1 MRMHTISTETDADRI
16 KERKQNMSKQ
26 DIEIIEQDIAA
37 LYLGNLK
44 TVEFDLELPAKGAN
58 GSAISWKSS
67 DVRYL
72 EDTGRVHQLAYGK
85 GKREVVLT
93 AIFSYGSEELVREY
107 PVTVL
112 EKKNDIQV
120 ESIYSIDVEAL
131 PNTEVKLPAVAI
143 VVTKEHKTISHAVT
157 WDDGDVQCF
166 QTLGDQ
172 DIHGVLQDTAIEVHA
187 VVHVLES
194 LKKDTTVLEKKAE
207 KFARSEV
214 SLLEGSSF
222 KEAQDRMLEVL
233 LHVNDD
239 QMLYNF
245 RATCGLDTLGA
256 PQMIGWDTPDS
267 KLRGHTSGHYL
278 SALAYCYA
286 ATKNEE
292 IRRKADY
299 MLQSLKECQDAFAD
313 VEGCHE
319 GFLSAYTE
327 EQFDLLEKFT
337 PYPEIW
343 APYYTLHKIL
353 AGLIDCY
360 EQIHLDTALHMAEK
374 LGDWV
379 YNRLSRL
386 DNKTLKKMWS
396 IYIAGEFGGMNES
409 LAQLY
414 LLRGKKEHLEAA
426 KLFDNDKLFYPMK
439 RNIDAIGGMH
449 ANQHIPQI
457 IGAMKLFEA
466 TKDKTYYRIAK
477 YFWEIVTGAHCYTI
491 GGCGETEMFHQPN
504 VIGALLSDNTAESCA
519 SYNMLKLTNELFQYE
534 PHAAYMDYYER
545 TMQNHILSS
554 GEQRPTGGST
564 YFMPLRPGGRK
575 HFDDENSC
583 CHGTGLE
590 NHFRYGDAI
599 YHHSSSCVYVNLF
612 VSSTLTKENMTITQK
627 ACEDQPGN
635 ISLSVT
641 GGNGKEL
648 AIRIPSWARSTSVCM
663 NGKTVGQTAAADG
676 YLHLF
681 LQEDTVQ
688 IDAVFGCDYYLE
700 ATPDRKEL
708 VSLHYGPYVLAAV
721 NETEAYLKLQLKPE
735 KLAEQ
740 IHQIPGTTRFHD
752 AADQLDFVPLSQI
765 DLEAYHVYFTLA

>member
-1 MRMHTISTETDADRI
+1 
-16 KERKQNMSKQ
+16 MSKQ

-44 TVEFDLELPAKGAN
+44 TVEFDLELPAKGGN
-58 GSAISWKSS
+58 GCDIAWTSS
-67 DVRYL
+67 DSRYL
-72 EDTGRVHQLAYGK
+72 EDNGCVHQLAYGK

-93 AIFSYGSEELVREY
+93 AVFTYGQEQLIREY
-107 PVTVL
+107 PVTIL

-120 ESIYSIDVEAL
+120 ESIYGIELEAL
-131 PNTEVKLPAVAI
+131 PNTDVKLPCVAI

-157 WDDGDVQCF
+157 WDDGDIQCF
-166 QTLGDQ
+166 EQLGDHMV
-172 DIHGVLQDTAIEVHA
+172 HGVLQDTSIDVQA
-187 VVHVLES
+187 VAHVVET
-194 LKKDTTVLEKKAE
+194 LKQDEAVIEKKAE
-207 KFARSEV
+207 KFARCEV

-233 LHVNDD
+233 LKVNDD

-245 RATCGLDTLGA
+245 RATCGLDTLHA
-256 PQMIGWDTPDS
+256 PNMIGWDTPDS

-278 SALAYCYA
+278 SALACCYA

-299 MLQSLKECQDAFAD
+299 MICSLKECQDAFAD

-327 EQFDLLEKFT
+327 EQFDLLETFT

-353 AGLIDCY
+353 AGLLDCY
-360 EQIHLDTALHMAEK
+360 EQIHLDTALQIADK

-414 LLRGKKEHLEAA
+414 MLSGKKEHIEAA

-439 RNIDAIGGMH
+439 RSIDAIGGMH

-457 IGAMKLFEA
+457 IGAMKIFEA
-466 TKDKTYYRIAK
+466 GQDKTYYRIAK
-477 YFWEIVTGAHCYTI
+477 YFWEIVTKAHCYTI

-504 VIGALLSDNTAESCA
+504 VIGALISDNTAESCA

-599 YHHSSSCVYVNLF
+599 YHHSSNCVYVNLF
-612 VSSTLTKENMTITQK
+612 VSSSLTHEAMTITQQVL
-627 ACEDQPGN
+627 EEQPGH
-635 ISLSVT
+635 VT
-641 GGNGKEL
+641 LQVSGGNGKDL
-648 AIRIPSWARSTSVCM
+648 AIRVPAWACSTKLLVNGTAISVEPE
-663 NGKTVGQTAAADG
+663 KDG
-676 YLHLF
+676 YLHLR
-681 LQEDTVQ
+681 LSCDKTQ
-688 IDAVFGCDYYLE
+688 IEAIFGCDYYLE
-700 ATPDRKEL
+700 ATPDKKEL
-708 VSLHYGPYVLAAV
+708 VSLHYGPYVLAAL
-721 NETEAYLKLQLKPE
+721 NETEEYLKL
-735 KLAEQ
+735 KLDPKKLTDQ
-740 IHQIPGTTRFHD
+740 IHQLPGTTRFHD
-752 AADQLDFVPLSQI
+752 EVDHLDFVPLSQI

>member
-1 MRMHTISTETDADRI
+1 
-16 KERKQNMSKQ
+16 MSKQ

-44 TVEFDLELPAKGAN
+44 TVEFDLELPAKGVN
-58 GSAISWKSS
+58 GSAIEWKSS
-67 DVRYL
+67 DQRYL
-72 EDTGRVHQLAYGK
+72 EDNGQVHQLAYGK

-93 AIFSYGSEELVREY
+93 AVFSYGKEQLTREY

-112 EKKNDIQV
+112 EKPNDIQV
-120 ESIYSIDVEAL
+120 ESIYGIDVEAL
-131 PNTEVKLPAVAI
+131 PNTEVKLPSVAI

-157 WDDGDVQCF
+157 WDHGDVQCF
-166 QTLGDQ
+166 QTLGIEE
-172 DIHGVLQDTAIEVHA
+172 IHGVLQDTDIDVTAA
-187 VVHVLES
+187 VHVVEA
-194 LKKDTTVLEKKAE
+194 LKRDTEIIKKKAE
-207 KFARSEV
+207 KFARSDV
-214 SLLEGSSF
+214 SLLDGSSF

-233 LHVNDD
+233 QHVDDD

-299 MLQSLKECQDAFAD
+299 MVQSLKDCQDAFAD
-313 VEGCHE
+313 MEGCHE

-360 EQIHLDTALHMAEK
+360 EQIQLDTALHVAEK

-379 YNRLSRL
+379 YKRLSRL

-414 LLRGKKEHLEAA
+414 MLSGKKEYLEAA

-439 RNIDAIGGMH
+439 RSIDAIGGMH

-457 IGAMKLFEA
+457 IGAMKIFEA
-466 TKDKTYYRIAK
+466 GHDRSYYRIAK
-477 YFWEIVTGAHCYTI
+477 YFWEIVTKAHCYTI
-491 GGCGETEMFHQPN
+491 GGCGETEMFHQPY
-504 VIGALLSDNTAESCA
+504 VIGGLLSDNTAESCA

-599 YHHSSSCVYVNLF
+599 YHHASGCIYVNLF
-612 VSSTLTKENMTITQK
+612 VASTLSHSDMTVTQHVT
-627 ACEDQPGN
+627 EDQPGH
-635 ISLSVT
+635 ISIQIT
-641 GGNGKEL
+641 GGDGKEL
-648 AIRIPSWARSTSVCM
+648 AIRIPAWARSTSLSV
-663 NGKTVGQTAAADG
+663 NGEDISAEACKDG
-676 YLHLF
+676 YIHLP
-681 LQEDTVQ
+681 LQGTVTEVKV
-688 IDAVFGCDYYLE
+688 VFGCDYYLE
-700 ATPDRKEL
+700 ATPDKKEL
-708 VSLHYGPYVLAAV
+708 VSLHYGPYVLAALH
-721 NETEAYLKLQLKPE
+721 EAEEFLKLQLDPK
-735 KLAEQ
+735 KLSEQ
-740 IHQIPGTTRFHD
+740 LHQIPGTTRFHD
-752 AADQLDFVPLSQI
+752 EADELDFVPLSQI